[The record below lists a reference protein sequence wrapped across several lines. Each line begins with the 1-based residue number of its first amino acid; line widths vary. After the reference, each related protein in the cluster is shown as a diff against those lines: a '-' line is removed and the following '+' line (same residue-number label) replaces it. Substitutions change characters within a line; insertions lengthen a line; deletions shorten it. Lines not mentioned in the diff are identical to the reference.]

1 MKFSFNISATSPT
14 PTNTNNVIKQAF
26 KINDCLWFVACKCQ
40 EELNVFSLADLR
52 FLALK
57 ATAVVVQT
65 FLRVLVLHFELLG
78 ISVPETLAF
87 SVFPSWIP
95 IPKLNN
101 TRNVHRDWV
110 YGKEQSIRRLG
121 SVASLV
127 NKI

>member
-1 MKFSFNISATSPT
+1 MKFSFNISATSPRPDT
-14 PTNTNNVIKQAF
+14 TNNVIKQAF
-26 KINDCLWFVACKCQ
+26 KINVCLWFVACKCQ
-40 EELNVFSLADLR
+40 EELNVFSLVDLR
-52 FLALK
+52 FVALK
-57 ATAVVVQT
+57 ATAAGAQT
-65 FLRVLVLHFELLG
+65 FLLVLVLHFELLG

-87 SVFPSWIP
+87 SIFPSWIP

-101 TRNVHRDWV
+101 RDWV

>member
-26 KINDCLWFVACKCQ
+26 KINDCLWFLACKCQ

-52 FLALK
+52 FVALK
-57 ATAVVVQT
+57 ATAAGAQT

-87 SVFPSWIP
+87 SVFSLGYRYLSWITQEMFTG
-95 IPKLNN
+95 IESMEKSN
-101 TRNVHRDWV
+101 
-110 YGKEQSIRRLG
+110 QSEDLG
-121 SVASLV
+121 QLLRS
-127 NKI
+127 